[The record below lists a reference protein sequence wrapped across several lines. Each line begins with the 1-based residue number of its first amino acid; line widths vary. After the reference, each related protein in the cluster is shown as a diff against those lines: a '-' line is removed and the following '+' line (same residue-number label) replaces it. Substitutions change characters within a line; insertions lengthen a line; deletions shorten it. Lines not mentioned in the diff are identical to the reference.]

1 MVSRKGFEPLTY
13 GLGNRCSIL
22 LSYRECRASG
32 EAATEDGRFPR
43 SRSHSMFRAGVQQ
56 EGRGEP
62 MIEIGRPGRG
72 RRRRGG
78 LAGGVLGLVAVFGAA
93 ASGVACDAAAGGE
106 SVWVERVARGD
117 EVVLIDGRRLRLA
130 GVEAPRLP
138 LVVGAGVAIDVETE
152 AAAGRAA
159 LADLV
164 EGRETTFVEIETDRH
179 GRRVGHLYDTE
190 SGQWIQEMLVAA
202 GRARVVPRHDGR
214 DCADRLLAAEATAR
228 GARRGLW
235 ATASHGV
242 VPARAADLMP
252 LVGRYVVTEGRVLS
266 IGRSG
271 GHIWLNFGQDFR
283 RDFAVVMK
291 DKDVDRFRANGFDAL
306 AAKGARVRV
315 RGVVVHRDGPR
326 IAIEGPEDIE
336 RVTK

>member
-1 MVSRKGFEPLTY
+1 
-13 GLGNRCSIL
+13 
-22 LSYRECRASG
+22 
-32 EAATEDGRFPR
+32 
-43 SRSHSMFRAGVQQ
+43 
-56 EGRGEP
+56 
-62 MIEIGRPGRG
+62 MIEIGRRGRG
-72 RRRRGG
+72 RPAHRRRRGG
-78 LAGGVLGLVAVFGAA
+78 VAGGLLGLLVLVHHPAIGA
-93 ASGVACDAAAGGE
+93 ACDATEGGE
-106 SVWVERVARGD
+106 NVWVERVARGD
-117 EVVLIDGRRLRLA
+117 EVVLTDGRRLRLA
-130 GVEAPRLP
+130 GVEAPRPP
-138 LVVGAGVAIDVETE
+138 LVAGVGVAIDAAAEE
-152 AAAGRAA
+152 AAGRAA
-159 LADLV
+159 LAELV

-190 SGQWIQEMLVAA
+190 SGQWIQEVLVAA
-202 GRARVVPRHDGR
+202 GRARVVPRRDGR
-214 DCADRLLAAEATAR
+214 DCGGRLLAAEATAR

-235 ATASHGV
+235 ATTSHRV
-242 VPARAADLMP
+242 VPARAADLVP

-306 AAKGARVRV
+306 ATKGARVRV